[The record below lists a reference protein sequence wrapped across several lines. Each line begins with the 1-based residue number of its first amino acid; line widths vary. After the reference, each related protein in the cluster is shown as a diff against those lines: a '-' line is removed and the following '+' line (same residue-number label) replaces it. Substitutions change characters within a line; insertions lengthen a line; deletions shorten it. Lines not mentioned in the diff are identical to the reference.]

1 MNLNLNL
8 DTIGKYDKETN
19 IYYLYD
25 NTYIDIIKMLYPNAS
40 IQLSLF

>member
-1 MNLNLNL
+1 MNQKPN
-8 DTIGKYDKETN
+8 IGYYDKETN

-25 NTYIDIIKMLYPNAS
+25 NTYIEIIKKDYPNVS